1 MFVSVSEFF
10 YKKNSEIIWFFD
22 SPPLYLQRIIR
33 ETTMN
38 ATTHNFNNAEKRKI
52 SAEGRIVP
60 VPSLLTNFHSQTIII
75 KITSTTQRIVAVPL
89 SAGRVLVPIGA

>member
-22 SPPLYLQRIIR
+22 PPLYLQKIIR

-38 ATTHNFNNAEKRKI
+38 ATIHNFNNAEKRTI

-60 VPSLLTNFHSQTIII
+60 VLSLITTFHSQTIII
-75 KITSTTQRIVAVPL
+75 KITSTSQRNAL
-89 SAGRVLVPIGA
+89 SPFR

>member
-22 SPPLYLQRIIR
+22 PPLYLQRIIR

-38 ATTHNFNNAEKRKI
+38 ATIHNFNNAEKRTI
-52 SAEGRIVP
+52 SAEGHIVP
-60 VPSLLTNFHSQTIII
+60 VLSLITTFHSQTIII
-75 KITSTTQRIVAVPL
+75 KITSTSQRDAL
-89 SAGRVLVPIGA
+89 SAFR

>member
-22 SPPLYLQRIIR
+22 SPPLYFQRIIR

-38 ATTHNFNNAEKRKI
+38 ATIHNFNNAEKRKI

-75 KITSTTQRIVAVPL
+75 KITSTSQRIVAVPL

>member
-22 SPPLYLQRIIR
+22 PPLYLQRIIR

-38 ATTHNFNNAEKRKI
+38 ATIHNFNNAGKRKI

>member
-22 SPPLYLQRIIR
+22 FPPLYLQRIIR

-38 ATTHNFNNAEKRKI
+38 ATIHNFNNAEKRKI

-60 VPSLLTNFHSQTIII
+60 VLSLITTFHSQTIII

>member
-38 ATTHNFNNAEKRKI
+38 ATIHNFNNAEKRKI